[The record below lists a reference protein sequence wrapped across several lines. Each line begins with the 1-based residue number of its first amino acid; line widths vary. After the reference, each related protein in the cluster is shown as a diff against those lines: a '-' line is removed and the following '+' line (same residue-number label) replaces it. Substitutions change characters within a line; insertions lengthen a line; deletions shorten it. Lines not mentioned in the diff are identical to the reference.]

1 MLKMLYYTSRLSSF
15 PLPQSAPMNDP
26 LPLFGLTTTPLELIS
41 FVLSV
46 ATVALDIRQVHW
58 AWLFAIVSSAT
69 YAVVFFHSRLYG
81 DMGLQFVFIGTAV
94 WGWHQ
99 WLRGGK
105 MHHGLSVSTLSSS
118 GRIGCLVAWLA
129 GFLLLSFFLRTY
141 TDTDVPYI
149 DAFLTAGSLVGQIL
163 LARKKVENWH
173 VWIVVDALYVG
184 LYLYKQLT
192 LTAIL
197 YALFILLAWIGLRTW
212 RRALEA
218 DMAAPPGTINAS

>member
-1 MLKMLYYTSRLSSF
+1 
-15 PLPQSAPMNDP
+15 MNEP
-26 LPLFGLTTTPLELIS
+26 FLLFGLTTTPLELIS

-46 ATVALDIRQVHW
+46 ATVTLDIRQVHW

-81 DMGLQFVFIGTAV
+81 DMGLQFVFIGTAI

-99 WLRGGK
+99 WLRGGR
-105 MHHGLSVSTLSSS
+105 MHQGLSVSSLTSS
-118 GRIGCLVAWLA
+118 GRLWCIVAWLS
-129 GFLLLSFFLRTY
+129 GFLLLSVFLRTF

-149 DAFLTAGSLVGQIL
+149 DAFLTAGSLVGQVL

-173 VWIVVDALYVG
+173 VWIVVDTLYVG

-197 YALFILLAWIGLRTW
+197 YALFIVLAWMGLRTW
-212 RRALEA
+212 QRALQTSVAA
-218 DMAAPPGTINAS
+218 DAGMTHATRF